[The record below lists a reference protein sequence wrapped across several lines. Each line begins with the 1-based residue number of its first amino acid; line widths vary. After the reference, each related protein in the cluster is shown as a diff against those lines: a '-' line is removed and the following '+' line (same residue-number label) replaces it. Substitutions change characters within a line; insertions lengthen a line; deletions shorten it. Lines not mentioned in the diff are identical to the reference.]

1 MTANNENAAGKDTT
15 TERERERER
24 HFNKIILRKR
34 TLSPKI

>member
-24 HFNKIILRKR
+24 ERDILIK
-34 TLSPKI
+34 LF